1 MHKIAARFLC
11 TLHNEQVFADLSHL
25 WDIERMFTDLSH
37 LWDIERI
44 FTDLSHLWDTEHLF
58 ELPHSCPKKWT
69 ERMFL
74 ECGAQEP

>member
-11 TLHNEQVFADLSHL
+11 TLHNAQVFADLAHL
-25 WDIERMFTDLSH
+25 WDT
-37 LWDIERI
+37 ERI

-69 ERMFL
+69 ERMFV